1 MKDEKTKISELI
13 EKVRNFCE
21 KRDWGQFHNPKDLA
35 IALTIEAAEL
45 LEHFRWK
52 SQKETNESLQ
62 NKKKR
67 EQIEDEVADILF
79 FLLRFCQINNI
90 DLSTTLTRKISK
102 NEKKYPVH
110 KFKGSNKK
118 YNEVE

>member
-1 MKDEKTKISELI
+1 MKDEETKIFELK
-13 EKVRNFCE
+13 EKVKEFCE

-52 SQKETNESLQ
+52 SQKEVSESLQ

-67 EQIEDEVADILF
+67 EQIEDEAADVLF
-79 FLLRFCQINNI
+79 FLLRFCQVNNI
-90 DLSTTLTRKISK
+90 DLSTALTRKIKK
-102 NEKKYPVH
+102 NGKKYPVH